1 MVRRAPT
8 ARRPTPPTTGEWGQT
23 PCPSIV
29 GSGKR
34 KPGPFPFPAPHDPTL
49 TCSNSSAGL
58 PAESGFP
65 FFRPISCPFPCLVL
79 FSGPLPYFS
88 YLTPGSESRPCSTTP
103 TTATWRMPF
112 PTTSCDLLPVTGT
125 TPGAGS
131 ASGGARGRSGSR
143 NPVLGGWDCW
153 GWWPH
158 GLLTG
163 SRIAPSQGEAAFP
176 PVKANTTRIHSAF
189 WKYGSRSGLK
199 EPLDFSHKNNR
210 HKLWGPG
217 QISGV
222 VGYDGKPPRSQKTQT
237 LHFNKLANR
246 PRRNCSSSRYETS
259 ELL

>member
-1 MVRRAPT
+1 MGSDSLPFHS
-8 ARRPTPPTTGEWGQT
+8 GEWKAQT
-23 PCPSIV
+23 RSL
-29 GSGKR
+29 
-34 KPGPFPFPAPHDPTL
+34 PFPCTPRPHSHLLELLRWTP
-49 TCSNSSAGL
+49 SRIKV
-58 PAESGFP
+58 PI
-65 FFRPISCPFPCLVL
+65 FRPISCPFPCLVL

-112 PTTSCDLLPVTGT
+112 PTTSCDLLPVMGT

-237 LHFNKLANR
+237 FHFNKLANR

-259 ELL
+259 ELLLLM